1 MRYYSMG
8 PVAMFPSTLEV
19 AGRQVPYF
27 RTPEFSKLM
36 LETDSLFKRLLA
48 TEDDTRIMYL
58 TASGTAAMEATLFNC
73 FDSHDKLLV
82 VDGGIFGHRF
92 VQICEKFGI
101 PFDSVSLA
109 FGEELTA
116 EKLDRHADE
125 AYTAFVVNIHETS
138 TGQLYDIDLISR
150 FCQERGLYLVVDAI
164 SSFLADPYEMDRWRI
179 DATILSSQKGL
190 ALGPGMSFVALSP
203 RLFEEKVMKVDP
215 PSLYFDFKEYAV
227 NFERGQTPYTP
238 AVRVAYEL
246 NDMLRHLAE
255 EGMGERLA
263 SVASVAGDFRER
275 LAMVEGVDMP
285 RYPLSNAM
293 TPILFNERNASQ
305 VYEYLKVE
313 RGICLTPCGGDLK
326 DVMTRVA
333 HIGNHVLC
341 ENDMLVRELSRALA
355 WTKGARSS

>member
-19 AGRQVPYF
+19 SGRQVPYF
-27 RTPEFSKLM
+27 RTPEFSQLM

-48 TEDDTRIMYL
+48 TADDTRIMYL

-73 FDSHDKLLV
+73 FDSRDKLLV

-101 PFDSVSLA
+101 PYDAVSLA

-116 EKLDRHADE
+116 EKLDDYADG

-138 TGQLYDIDLISR
+138 TGQLYDIELISR
-150 FCQERGLYLVVDAI
+150 FCQERGLYLIVDAI
-164 SSFLADPYEMDRWRI
+164 SSFLADPYEMDRWGI

-203 RLFEEKVMKVDP
+203 RLFDEKVMQVDP

-246 NDMLRHLAE
+246 NDMLNHLAA
-255 EGMGERLA
+255 EGIDQRLA
-263 SVASVAGDFRER
+263 SVASIADDFRTK
-275 LAMVEGVDMP
+275 LGTLEGVEVP
-285 RYPLSNAM
+285 KYPLSNAM
-293 TPILFNERNASQ
+293 TPILFTERNASA
-305 VYEYLKVE
+305 VYEYLKEE
-313 RGICLTPCGGDLK
+313 RGICLTPCGGELK
-326 DVMTRVA
+326 DLMTRVA
-333 HIGNHVLC
+333 HIGYHALS
-341 ENDMLVRELSRALA
+341 ENDLLMGELSQALIRARRA
-355 WTKGARSS
+355 